1 MIKLSEPHFFGK
13 EINYLEKCINSKWI
27 SAKGKLVSNF
37 ETKIKNITNSPYTL
51 GIINCSAALKL
62 SIRLLE
68 PNNKDEILAPTI
80 TFVSTIN
87 AIVENNCKPIFID
100 CDDKLLINLNKV
112 MEFINKNTIFK
123 NGFSINKKTGKKII
137 GLVVV
142 HTFGNLVNLDKNFIK
157 FCKYKNIK
165 IIEDAAESLGSY
177 WKNYNNKKKIQS
189 GTIGDVGCLSFNGNK
204 IITTGGGGMILL
216 KSKKLYNRS
225 KHLIFQAYKDP
236 INFVHDDVGYNFG
249 LSNLHAAVGL
259 SQIKNLNKIIEKKL
273 KTHRIYVKYIN
284 KIKGL
289 KIIENPDYCF
299 SNNWLNILEV
309 DEKLYGIS
317 KKKIIEKFKKLK
329 IETKSL
335 WYPNHLQN
343 KFKIYE
349 TFNIKNAQ
357 LKFKKCLCLPS
368 SYSLSKRDQLKIIS
382 LLEKKFKY
390 F

>member
-13 EINYLEKCINSKWI
+13 EIDYLKECINSKWI
-27 SAKGKLVSNF
+27 SAKGQLVSNF
-37 ETKIKNITNSPYTL
+37 ETKIKNITNSPYAL
-51 GIINCSAALKL
+51 GVINCSAALKL

-68 PNNKDEILAPTI
+68 PKNKDEILAPTT

-87 AIVENNCKPIFID
+87 AIVDNNCQPIFID
-100 CDDKLLINLNKV
+100 CDDKLLINLDKV
-112 MEFINKNTIFK
+112 KEFINKNTIFK
-123 NGFSINKKTGKKII
+123 NGFSINRKTGKKII

-142 HTFGNLVNLDKNFIK
+142 HTFGNLVNLNKNFIK
-157 FCKYKNIK
+157 FCKYRNIK

-177 WKNYNNKKKIQS
+177 WKNYKKKKKIQS
-189 GTIGDVGCLSFNGNK
+189 GIIGDIGCLSFNGNK
-204 IITTGGGGMILL
+204 IITSGGGGIILL

-259 SQIKNLNKIIEKKL
+259 SQIKNLNKIIEKRL
-273 KTHRIYVKYIN
+273 KTHQIYVKYIN

-289 KIIENPDYCF
+289 KIIENPDYFF

-317 KKKIIEKFKKLK
+317 KKKIIEKFKKFK

-335 WYPNHLQN
+335 WYPNHLQK

-357 LKFKKCLCLPS
+357 YKFKRCLCLPS